1 MYITQLFLIVHGKN
15 VNINISYSVHEATV
29 IIIFLYG
36 INFIFQ
42 SYDFI
47 KDFSIHFR
55 LRYDTDFF
63 LSNSRYSLLNSIFN

>member
-15 VNINISYSVHEATV
+15 VNINISYSVHKATV
-29 IIIFLYG
+29 IIILLYG

-47 KDFSIHFR
+47 KDFSITIDMIRISSYPIQGIH
-55 LRYDTDFF
+55 Y
-63 LSNSRYSLLNSIFN
+63 